1 MTIRLHKLIV
11 TGPGKEP
18 AQIDFRGESYLV
30 FGPTDTGKSYI
41 VECLRYC
48 LGSNE
53 RPRDIGFSEG
63 YSRVALQV
71 LTADDE
77 QFTLFRDLLEGGEAV
92 YSGFHELPPQNGPEP
107 LKFEIGELLISW
119 SHAGDRKILT
129 KSGTLGNLVPGDL
142 RYVSLFDEIET
153 LDKVPLEGKDN
164 ILKMRRRSSISLVLS
179 GVDDSQAVLATS
191 TDQRNL
197 AKGHVEALEEQI
209 QGLKADVP
217 EGLTKVEAVR
227 SLAQATAEI
236 ERFSA
241 YLQTHAEELAVLKAQ
256 RAEIDA
262 VNQVN
267 AIRISALREAQDRFH
282 LLDAKYENDFQRLQA
297 ISTAAAIVGSFE
309 ARACPLC
316 RTDIS
321 HQARHTDEQES
332 RLALRQASQAES
344 LKIVALREGLRQAI
358 DDVAIELKDARES
371 LLEGKKAENVN
382 LAMQGRLLT
391 PAALDL
397 ENGLSALSERKSLLA
412 MAVRDLEKT
421 ESLEI
426 RLNGMKARAKRQKQV
441 VMRDISQSATQLCSR
456 VKALLEIWGVPGVES
471 VYFDDAVAD
480 VSINQRQRISFGKG
494 KRGIF
499 LAAYVVALMEQALSK
514 GHPHL
519 GLITIDSPVV
529 TYKDPKHG
537 SQDSEEAL
545 DVGVKDR
552 FYVWLADRDGPGQVI
567 VLENEEPDDS
577 LKQRLLFTEF
587 VGAGEAEGRAGFF
600 PTVQ

>member
-11 TGPGKEP
+11 TGPGKEA

-48 LGSNE
+48 LGSGD
-53 RPRDIGFSEG
+53 RPKDIGFSEG

-71 LTADDE
+71 FTSDNNG
-77 QFTLFRDLLEGGEAV
+77 FTLFRGLLEDGEAV
-92 YSGFHELPPQNGPEP
+92 YTGFHDMPPQNGPEP
-107 LKFEIGELLISW
+107 LKLDIGQLLISW
-119 SHAGDRKILT
+119 AHASDRKILT
-129 KSGTLGNLVPGDL
+129 KPGTLGNLSPGDL

-153 LDKVPLEGKDN
+153 LDKVPLEGKDK
-164 ILKMRRRSSISLVLS
+164 LFKMRNRSSISLILS
-179 GVDDSQAVLATS
+179 GVDDSQAVLVPT
-191 TDQRNL
+191 TEQRSN

-209 QGLKADVP
+209 QALKADVP
-217 EGLTKVEAVR
+217 NGMAKIEAEQ
-227 SLAQATAEI
+227 SLALVTAEI
-236 ERFSA
+236 ERLST
-241 YLQTHAEELAVLKAQ
+241 YLQTHVQELGVLKAQ
-256 RAEIDA
+256 RAVIDA
-262 VNQVN
+262 ENQVH
-267 AIRISALREAQDRFH
+267 AARISALSEAQDRFH
-282 LLDAKYENDFQRLQA
+282 LLDAKYESDLQRLQA

-321 HQARHTDEQES
+321 HQARHTDEQEN

-344 LKIVALREGLRQAI
+344 LKIVTLREGLRQAI
-358 DDVAIELKDARES
+358 DDVSIELNDARES
-371 LLEGKKAENVN
+371 LLEGEKAENVN
-382 LAMQGRLLT
+382 LEMQGRLLT
-391 PAALDL
+391 PAAFDL
-397 ENGLSALSERKSLLA
+397 ENGLSALSERKSHLA

-441 VMRDISQSATQLCSR
+441 VTRDISQSATELCGR

-514 GHPHL
+514 EHPHL
-519 GLITIDSPVV
+519 GLVTIDSPVV

-552 FYVWLADRDGPGQVI
+552 FYAWLADRDGPGQVV